1 MSEQPEEG
9 AGSGSLFFELAGD
22 LRLSMLTKLRQ
33 KQYRLS
39 QIAMELDATLQESH
53 RNMIRLIDSGLVSK
67 DSEGDLF
74 LTPYGK
80 TIVSLIPSIDFL
92 FEQKEYFLEHSLGEL
107 PLKFIQRIGAL
118 HNCEVVHGVM
128 AILQRW
134 KELYADS
141 NKYIK
146 EIMSQVPLD
155 LIEIIGNRVQSGVKF
170 SYIFAKDA
178 VIPKG
183 RSQILQKIGWHNLIA
198 KGLVERRMLDRVQ
211 VMTIFNERRACVM
224 FPNLKGEPD
233 LNLMFYSDDIEFHY
247 WCEDFY
253 DYRWEKAG
261 PFDEGKLKP
270 EV

>member
-1 MSEQPEEG
+1 MSEQPEE
-9 AGSGSLFFELAGD
+9 AAGSLFFELAGD

-134 KELYADS
+134 KALYTDS
-141 NKYIK
+141 DKYIK

-155 LIEIIGNRVQSGVKF
+155 LIEIIGKRVQSGVKF

-198 KGLVERRMLDRVQ
+198 KGLVERRMLDKVQ
-211 VMTIFNERRACVM
+211 VMTIFNEKRACVM

-233 LNLMFYSDDIEFHY
+233 LNIMFYSEDSEFHC

-253 DYRWEKAG
+253 EYRWEQAG

>member
-1 MSEQPEEG
+1 MSGQPEEG
-9 AGSGSLFFELAGD
+9 AGSLFFELAGD
-22 LRLSMLTKLRQ
+22 LRLSMLMKLSQ

-39 QIAMELDATLQESH
+39 QIAIELDATLQEAH
-53 RNMIRLIDSGLVSK
+53 RNILRLTDSGLVSK
-67 DSEGDLF
+67 DSEGELI

-80 TIVSLIPSIDFL
+80 IIVSLIPSYDFL
-92 FEQKEYFLEHSLGEL
+92 FDQRTYFLEHSLDKL

-134 KELYADS
+134 KTLYNNSD
-141 NKYIK
+141 KYIK

-155 LIEIIGNRVQSGVKF
+155 LIETIGSRVQNGVKF
-170 SYIFAKDA
+170 SYIFSSNAI
-178 VIPKG
+178 IPKG
-183 RSQILQKIGWHNLIA
+183 RSQILHRIGWRNLIS
-198 KGLVERRMLDRVQ
+198 KGLVERRMLNEVQ
-211 VMTIFNERRACVM
+211 IMTIFNEEQSCLM

-233 LNLMFYSDDIEFHY
+233 LNVMFYSEDVEFHY

-253 DYRWEKAG
+253 EYMWGEAEA
-261 PFDEGKLKP
+261 FDEAKLKP